1 MTIFKLQVQED
12 EKDERIWHD
21 VNGPDGKVLLFTDE
35 KEARRKL
42 EELYPVLVGLEKYSA
57 GPKRTRVIRV
67 YGQNEDEEDE

>member
-12 EKDERIWHD
+12 ETDERIWHD
-21 VNGPDGKVLLFTDE
+21 VHGGDGKPLLFTDE
-35 KEARRKL
+35 QEARRKL

-67 YGQNEDEEDE
+67 YGQDQDEEDE

>member
-1 MTIFKLQVQED
+1 MTIFKLQVQDD

-21 VNGPDGKVLLFTDE
+21 VPGSDGKPLLFTDE

-67 YGQNEDEEDE
+67 YGHDEDEEDE